1 MIRLLFTAVV
11 CSLMGYAAGRYQ
23 LTIDTPAIE
32 KISSFVKEKKAAVIE
47 KAGGEVCITYNRG
60 GQKKEACFDKAEQ

>member
-1 MIRLLFTAVV
+1 MIRTFMTAVIFG
-11 CSLMGYAAGRYQ
+11 LMGYAAGRYQ
-23 LTIDTPAIE
+23 VTIDTPAIE

-60 GQKKEACFDKAEQ
+60 GQKKEACFEKEER